1 MTTVTVKGTDGASS
15 ELQILSVDEI
25 DRLLNDNN
33 PQSRKQIME
42 HMKLLG
48 RPVTELIKMKTD
60 ERKAFILERYAE
72 LGAGSGKPKA
82 GAKVGAS
89 VGKPGTTL
97 AKPGASKV
105 TSINAG
111 KPKAAATTPPPQEDE
126 GDDEPQVG
134 GDTAALLQ
142 HITTV
147 FTTAFEALQEQIT
160 SLQSEVAELKG
171 VTDGVQE
178 IVTENLKFT
187 FDTHFIART
196 TMPTAAGLSD
206 DDVIAVGNENGYFG
220 SLLVEVGEPAEGNG

>member
-1 MTTVTVKGTDGASS
+1 MTTVTVKGADGANA
-15 ELQILSVDEI
+15 ELQTLSVEEI

-72 LGAGSGKPKA
+72 LGAGGKPKA
-82 GAKVGAS
+82 KAGAP
-89 VGKPGTTL
+89 VGKPGSAL
-97 AKPGASKV
+97 AKPGTSKV

-111 KPKAAATTPPPQEDE
+111 KPKAAPANPPPQQDA
-126 GDDEPQVG
+126 DDEPQVG

-142 HITTV
+142 HITSV
-147 FTTAFEALQEQIT
+147 FNTAFEALQEQIT

-171 VTDGVQE
+171 VGEAVQE

-206 DDVIAVGNENGYFG
+206 DDVIAVGNENVYFG
-220 SLLVEVGEPAEGNG
+220 SLLVEVGEAAEGND